1 MAESIYHELLDSA
14 GQVGAVEA
22 FEVIDNHCID
32 EAATLLEQ
40 IKPILN
46 SLERLPLRQCVVPV
60 RFQKDFFV
68 HHMNDLQQLRKLS
81 WALQF
86 AANVSA
92 YSGEYKETA
101 RYGMILLDL
110 ANAVRRGGLMV
121 DYLIAVAFAGC
132 AVERLRV
139 VREHFPDDV
148 RRELIAAVA
157 RYDIDKEPFNEIA
170 ERDALWETETDYYEA
185 NHTELSDDYLLDPA
199 SEIPIED
206 QRIAIETVKE
216 FSNWPQHD
224 RQIAYAHA
232 DFRTSAMARLLA
244 VDLAVR
250 CWKSDNGR
258 YPKTLAALA
267 PKVMSD
273 VPCDPFTGTNFIYRC
288 DDNSFALYS
297 AGPDGIDRGGNFASL
312 SKLYCEGYDLS
323 LDCGDYEMDTP
334 DEPHARASLIGR
346 LWTRM
351 KLSLVRP
358 QA

>member
-1 MAESIYHELLDSA
+1 VTESIYHELLDSA
-14 GQVGAVEA
+14 AQVGAVEA
-22 FEVIDNHCID
+22 FEIIDNHCID
-32 EAATLLEQ
+32 EAVTLLEQ
-40 IKPILN
+40 IKPTLD
-46 SLERLPLRQCVVPV
+46 SVERLPLRHCVVPV
-60 RFQKDFFV
+60 RFQKDFFD

-81 WALQF
+81 WAFQF

-92 YSGEYKETA
+92 YRGDYKETA
-101 RYGMILLDL
+101 RYGMVLLDL
-110 ANAVRRGGLMV
+110 ANAVRRGGLVV

-139 VREHFPDDV
+139 VRKHFTNDV
-148 RRELIAAVA
+148 CRELITTIA
-157 RYDIDKEPFNEIA
+157 RYDIDKEPFDEIA

-216 FSNWPQHD
+216 FSNLPQHD
-224 RQIAYAHA
+224 RQIVYAHA

-273 VPCDPFTGTNFIYRC
+273 VPCDPFTGNHFIYRLQH
-288 DDNSFALYS
+288 DSFTLYS
-297 AGPDGIDRGGNFASL
+297 TGPDGKDRGGKFGSY
-312 SKLYCEGYDLS
+312 SKLYSEGYDLS
-323 LDCGDYEMDTP
+323 LDCGDYEADAWDNP
-334 DEPHARASLIGR
+334 EPEGALGR
-346 LWTRM
+346 LWARI
-351 KLSLVRP
+351 KFSLTGTKV
-358 QA
+358 